1 MFCTGGEP
9 YSKLSEVPLRGS
21 CNINPRESQVSI
33 RLTHSQPVLVNE
45 WFKLDV
51 IIENKEIEP
60 INNIKVDIVFVDQK
74 RLGHMYAPQISLD
87 WPAQED
93 DTKISQIH
101 RDFLESIQPG
111 DKIFLTLFIRCF
123 NELVENL
130 LIKVCHDVDVERY
143 SGPGSENKTGASSRG
158 NKKMFLNC
166 SCSKEETIT
175 LSVVKP
181 FEILSRVATMTLDPL
196 ETIHGQEQFLI
207 MTTITALSPW
217 PIKISSASFEL
228 NCQVSKI
235 EETEGVLDG
244 IKLKPTETANIV
256 CAAKTNPMSLPNT
269 LNLGKLYIKWQREP
283 AETNLPLG

>member
-1 MFCTGGEP
+1 
-9 YSKLSEVPLRGS
+9 
-21 CNINPRESQVSI
+21 
-33 RLTHSQPVLVNE
+33 
-45 WFKLDV
+45 
-51 IIENKEIEP
+51 
-60 INNIKVDIVFVDQK
+60 
-74 RLGHMYAPQISLD
+74 MYAPQISLD

-130 LIKVCHDVDVERY
+130 LIKISHDVDVERS
-143 SGPGSENKTGASSRG
+143 SGPGSGNRVTTNDYNSSGDKR
-158 NKKMFLNC
+158 MFLNC

-181 FEILSRVATMTLDPL
+181 FDILSRVATMTLDPL

-217 PIKISSASFEL
+217 PIKISNATFEL
-228 NCQVSKI
+228 NSQVSKI

-256 CAAKTNPMSLPNT
+256 CAAKTNPMPLPNT
-269 LNLGKLYIKWQREP
+269 LNLGKLYVKWQRQP
-283 AETNLPLG
+283 AEANLPLG